1 MYPHWA
7 VIWVVCVYSARAL
20 FLPSLEEDRTAR
32 PLHIRQTKL
41 GTCRL
46 NATDNSSPLCS
57 YSPESCP
64 KICTDTCF
72 NLTAPLSEDCYQMMN
87 VGEYLITWPLSN
99 MCEVGELWSM
109 CYIRLATGKSGVDC
123 TNLDSPSCDVEI
135 VKALMPN
142 VDASIAPLVRYVI
155 ASMQNVYLFF
165 REWAEVTKTL
175 DRNDTVLQ
183 KLRKN
188 PLNLTRNGEVD
199 LGNYHTALTM
209 GLPYLAY
216 QEDGKHISHIRDI
229 PIAESLYDLA
239 QDFTI
244 KAIQKVPILIDFMW
258 PADGSTL
265 SDTDDVFRAGLST
278 LFTSIQRFVAFATY
292 GSWASLESID
302 RALVLH
308 NVGLTLAASTLFT
321 TTALLQNG
329 FVVVPDPALVKD
341 PVVLIPA
348 GHASES
354 CIPVEDG
361 TVGLICDSLDGSP
374 AAARYWSAITGRLYN
389 FQVNVT
395 STAGKATLASG
406 KTNAKQMLIDIVY
419 EGYADVNVMFDGGY
433 DCQSQGFFGALL
445 RVATNGRMDFDC
457 FSSLPMFIQNRQTRV
472 VGTATQS
479 WKGGGREHLGAAEE
493 VLDERKR
500 VEVERVS
507 RA

>member
-1 MYPHWA
+1 
-7 VIWVVCVYSARAL
+7 
-20 FLPSLEEDRTAR
+20 
-32 PLHIRQTKL
+32 
-41 GTCRL
+41 
-46 NATDNSSPLCS
+46 
-57 YSPESCP
+57 
-64 KICTDTCF
+64 
-72 NLTAPLSEDCYQMMN
+72 MMN
-87 VGEYLITWPLSN
+87 VGEYLITWPLN
-99 MCEVGELWSM
+99 NICEVGELWSM

-123 TNLDSPSCDVEI
+123 TNLDSPSCNVEI

-165 REWAEVTKTL
+165 RKWAEITKAL
-175 DRNDTVLQ
+175 DQGDPVLQ

-199 LGNYHTALTM
+199 NGNYNTALTM

-216 QEDGKHISHIRDI
+216 QQEDAHISHIRGI
-229 PIAESLYDLA
+229 PIADSLYDLA
-239 QDFTI
+239 HDFTI
-244 KAIQKVPILIDFMW
+244 EAIQKVPILIDFMW

-292 GSWASLESID
+292 GSWASIESID
-302 RALVLH
+302 RAFLY
-308 NVGLTLAASTLFT
+308 NAGLTLAASTLFT

-329 FVVVPDPALVKD
+329 FVVVPDPTLVKNSTLL
-341 PVVLIPA
+341 VPA
-348 GHASES
+348 GHDPKS
-354 CIPVEDG
+354 CILVENG
-361 TVGLICDSLDGSP
+361 TVGRICDSLDGSP
-374 AAARYWSAITGRLYN
+374 AGATYWSAVTGRLYN

-406 KTNAKQMLIDIVY
+406 KTNAKQMLIEIAD

-433 DCQSQGFFGALL
+433 QCQRQGFFGALL

-457 FSSLPMFIQNRQTRV
+457 FSSLPMFIQNRQTQV
-472 VGTATQS
+472 LKSAQ
-479 WKGGGREHLGAAEE
+479 GGGRELLGAVEE
-493 VLDERKR
+493 VVDEGRR
-500 VEVERVS
+500 VEVSRVS